1 MQNKDWDNRIR
12 KMAAAEQMAVPGT
25 MEEKIEH
32 ILQTDRKHYSVRRT
46 VLLVAAGA
54 LLVSGTVTASVGA
67 YRQRMES
74 MNHAEMERYYTQLQE
89 ANVGADSYNRE
100 MTGTEKQRL
109 AELEAAYEEQGLFPQ
124 GELTMLKTPEQYKK
138 GVGFY
143 AARSTFFFPEEEMSD
158 EELLELID
166 FRKKRDYSLQQL
178 NAEKASEET
187 EAERA
192 QGETA
197 EEESASEIQTA
208 QERTAEDQPAW
219 KDAGEDMAAYEGQ
232 MGIQCMAAGAD
243 GLYLGG
249 YNRIEWVAAGSGAP
263 ETFYDGFSEEVQIS
277 CLYEAQDGSVYAGA
291 RCFTGEEEQP
301 QWQAKI
307 YHFGKDGSL
316 HSSFYVG
323 ERKRNIVD
331 GLAEDEDG
339 NLYVHTRM
347 AEEGENAY
355 LRIYDKEG
363 NLRGSMADGAYVSAM
378 VPGIARGRDGRVYV
392 ALKEKDS
399 DRNVLA
405 AIEKDTWQP
414 EIICISE
421 KESDDSVEMPW
432 DAIGVTADG
441 DFVLWSYDGIDI
453 YRTGEKKP
461 VRAVEQWQLPCG
473 VEGTRFACLEDGTVV
488 LLAAEGGRMRT
499 LTGGAEIWER
509 DPKQSRFYYVSL
521 P

>member
-1 MQNKDWDNRIR
+1 MQNKDWDKKIR
-12 KMAAAEQMAVPGT
+12 KMVAAEQMAVPES

-32 ILQTDRKHYSVRRT
+32 ILQADRKHYSVRRMI
-46 VLLVAAGA
+46 LLVAVGA
-54 LLVSGTVTASVGA
+54 LLASGTVTACVGA
-67 YRQRMES
+67 YRQRLES
-74 MNHAEMERYYTQLQE
+74 MNHAEMETYYAQLQE

-100 MTGTEKQRL
+100 MSDTERQRL
-109 AELEAAYEEQGLFPQ
+109 TELREAYREEGLFPE
-124 GELTMLKTPEQYKK
+124 GELTMLKTPDEYRN

-143 AARSTFFFPEEEMSD
+143 AARSTFFFPEGEMSD
-158 EELLELID
+158 EELLEYLD
-166 FRKKRDYSLQQL
+166 FIEKRDYSLQQI
-178 NAEKASEET
+178 NAKKASEEAG
-187 EAERA
+187 AERA
-192 QGETA
+192 QGEMA
-197 EEESASEIQTA
+197 EKESASEIQAA
-208 QERTAEDQPAW
+208 QERTSADQPVW
-219 KDAGEDMAAYEGQ
+219 NDAGEGMAAYEGQ

-249 YNRIEWVAAGSGAP
+249 YNRIEWVAAGNGVP

-307 YHFGKDGSL
+307 YHFDKDGSL
-316 HSSFYVG
+316 QNSFYVG

-347 AEEGENAY
+347 AEEGEKAY

-363 NLRGSMADGAYVSAM
+363 NLRGSVEDGTYVSAM
-378 VPGIARGRDGRVYV
+378 VSGIARGRDGRVYV

-414 EIICISE
+414 EIVCLSE
-421 KESDDSVEMPW
+421 KESDGSVEMPW
-432 DAIGVTADG
+432 DAISVTADG
-441 DFVLWSYDGIDI
+441 TFVLWSYDGIDI
-453 YRTGEKKP
+453 FRMGEKKP

-473 VEGTRFACLEDGTVV
+473 VEGTRFTCLEDGTVV
-488 LLAAEGGRMRT
+488 LLAAEGGRMRS

-509 DPKQSRFYYVSL
+509 DPEQIRFYYVLL